1 MDSGKAGRMRLRLTS
16 PLYVVSAFA
25 IVATLISFAPF
36 FYEVF
41 DLRTLAPD
49 TGFGIVLPFVS
60 LFLIW
65 RQRDQLRGIPITG
78 SWYGLVLVAAG
89 LALRAIGAFST
100 MSTVVRYGFLLV
112 LYGLVLSFT
121 GPKLFRRLGAPLAIL
136 VFMVPLPMYLT
147 GVLTLDLQLIS
158 SIIGVWIIRLF
169 GISVFLEGNVVDLG
183 TMQLEVAEAC
193 SGLRYLLPLMVL
205 ALMVAYLYRGEA
217 WKRFFIFFVS
227 IPITV
232 LMNSLRV
239 GFIGITVEY
248 WGKRMA
254 EGVLHDF
261 EGWLVFMLSLA
272 ALLLVAFLLT
282 KVGRRS
288 RWSDA
293 FDLAPAVAAAVP
305 KTPAAQ
311 WSIPRSFVVATA
323 IVTAGAIAGLS
334 MPERQSTIP
343 DRKDF
348 AEFPL
353 QVADWG
359 GHRGILDKIYLDAL
373 DLSDYLLV
381 DYVRAGGSLPINLYS
396 AYYAEQK
403 GFNRIHSPRNCIPG
417 GGWEITEL
425 TQRDIPLG
433 TSGRALPVNR
443 AVIALGDQK
452 ELVYYW
458 YQERGRS
465 MTNENVV
472 KWYLF
477 WDSLKRNRTDGALVR
492 IVAPLPR
499 NAAEADVDA
508 ELQRFA
514 VSVEP
519 QLSHY
524 IPD

>member
-1 MDSGKAGRMRLRLTS
+1 MRLRVTS
-16 PLYVVSAFA
+16 PAYVVSAFA

-65 RQRDQLRGIPITG
+65 RQRDQLRGLPITG
-78 SWYGLVLVAAG
+78 SWYGLLLVAAG

-112 LYGLVLSFT
+112 LYGLVLSYV

-136 VFMVPLPMYLT
+136 IFMVPLPMYLT
-147 GVLTLDLQLIS
+147 GMLTLDLQLIS
-158 SIIGVWIIRLF
+158 SIIGVWIIRAF

-205 ALMVAYLYRGEA
+205 ALMVAYLYRGES
-217 WKRFFIFFVS
+217 WKRMLIFLVS

-232 LMNSLRV
+232 LMNSIRI

-248 WGKRMA
+248 WGRRMA

-261 EGWLVFMLSLA
+261 EGWLVFMFSVA
-272 ALLLVAFLLT
+272 AVLLVAFALT
-282 KVGRRS
+282 KVGRRC
-288 RWSDA
+288 RWSQA
-293 FDLAPAVAAAVP
+293 FDLAVAPAVAGGAP
-305 KTPAAQ
+305 KTAAGS
-311 WSIPRSFVVATA
+311 WRIPRSFVVATA
-323 IVTAGAIAGLS
+323 IVTAGAIAGLT

-343 DRKDF
+343 DRQDF
-348 AEFPL
+348 AQFPTR
-353 QVADWG
+353 VGTWS
-359 GHRGILDKIYLDAL
+359 GHRGVLDKVYLDAL
-373 DLSDYLLV
+373 DLTDYLLV
-381 DYVRAGGSLPINLYS
+381 DFARAAGTYPINFYS
-396 AYYAEQK
+396 AYYSEQK

-417 GGWEITEL
+417 GGWEISEL
-425 TQRDIPLG
+425 TQRSIPLDG
-433 TSGRALPVNR
+433 TGRTLSVNR

-458 YQERGRS
+458 YQERGRT

-499 NAAEADVDA
+499 TATEAEVDA
-508 ELQRFA
+508 EMQHFA
-514 VSVEP
+514 ANVEP

>member
-1 MDSGKAGRMRLRLTS
+1 MRLRVTS
-16 PLYVVSAFA
+16 PAYVVSAFA

-41 DLRTLAPD
+41 DFRTLAPD

-78 SWYGLVLVAAG
+78 SWYGLLLVAAG

-112 LYGLVLSFT
+112 LYGLVLSYT

-136 VFMVPLPMYLT
+136 IFMVPLPMYLT
-147 GVLTLDLQLIS
+147 GMLTLDLQLIS
-158 SIIGVWIIRLF
+158 SIIGVWIIRAF

-217 WKRFFIFFVS
+217 WKRILIFLVS

-232 LMNSLRV
+232 LMNSIRI

-248 WGKRMA
+248 WGRHMA

-261 EGWLVFMLSLA
+261 EGWLVFMFSVA
-272 ALLLVAFLLT
+272 AVLLVAFGLT

-288 RWSDA
+288 RWSQA
-293 FDLAPAVAAAVP
+293 FDLAAAPAL
-305 KTPAAQ
+305 PAGATKAPTVQ
-311 WSIPRSFVVATA
+311 WNIPRSFVVATA
-323 IVTAGAIAGLS
+323 VVTAGAIAGLT

-343 DRKDF
+343 DREDF
-348 AEFPL
+348 AQFPT
-353 QVADWG
+353 QVGDWTG
-359 GHRGILDKIYLDAL
+359 RRGVLDKVYLDAL
-373 DLSDYLLV
+373 DLTDYLLV
-381 DYVRAGGSLPINLYS
+381 DFVRAAGAYPINFYS
-396 AYYAEQK
+396 AYYSEQK

-417 GGWEITEL
+417 GGWEISEL
-425 TQRDIPLG
+425 TQRNVPLG
-433 TSGRALPVNR
+433 GTGRTLPVNR

-458 YQERGRS
+458 YQERGRA
-465 MTNENVV
+465 MTNENIV

-499 NAAEADVDA
+499 NASVAEVDA
-508 ELQRFA
+508 EMQRFA
-514 VSVEP
+514 ANVQP
-519 QLSHY
+519 RLSHY

>member
-1 MDSGKAGRMRLRLTS
+1 MRLRLTS
-16 PLYVVSAFA
+16 PAYVVSAFA

-41 DLRTLAPD
+41 DFRTLAPD

-78 SWYGLVLVAAG
+78 SWYGLLLVAAG

-112 LYGLVLSFT
+112 LYGLVLSVT

-136 VFMVPLPMYLT
+136 IFMVPLPMYLT
-147 GVLTLDLQLIS
+147 GILTLDLQLVS
-158 SIIGVWIIRLF
+158 SIIGVWIIRAF
-169 GISVFLEGNVVDLG
+169 GISVFLQGNVVDLG

-205 ALMVAYLYRGEA
+205 ALMIAYLYRGEL
-217 WKRFFIFFVS
+217 WKRVLIFLLS

-232 LMNSLRV
+232 LMNSIRI

-254 EGVLHDF
+254 EGLLHDF
-261 EGWLVFMLSLA
+261 EGWLVFMFSVA
-272 ALLLVAFLLT
+272 AVLLVAFLLT
-282 KVGRRS
+282 KIGRRS
-288 RWSDA
+288 RWSEA
-293 FDLAPAVAAAVP
+293 FDLVAGPAVTTAVP
-305 KTPAAQ
+305 KAPETQ
-311 WSIPRSFVVATA
+311 WGIPRSFVVATA
-323 IVTAGAIAGLS
+323 IVTAGAIAGLTV
-334 MPERQSTIP
+334 PERQATIP
-343 DRKDF
+343 NRKEF
-348 AEFPL
+348 SEFPM

-359 GHRGILDKIYLDAL
+359 GHRGILDKVYLDAL
-373 DLSDYLLV
+373 DLTDYLV
-381 DYVRAGGSLPINLYS
+381 ADYVRGGGYPINFYS
-396 AYYAEQK
+396 AYYSEQK

-425 TQRDIPLG
+425 TQHDIPLG
-433 TSGRALPVNR
+433 SSGRTLPVNR
-443 AVIALGDQK
+443 VVIELGNQK

-458 YQERGRS
+458 YQERGRA
-465 MTNENVV
+465 MTNENIV

-477 WDSLKRNRTDGALVR
+477 WDSVSRNRTDGALVR

-499 NAAEADVDA
+499 NASVAAVDA
-508 ELQRFA
+508 DMQRFA
-514 VSVEP
+514 ANVEP

>member
-1 MDSGKAGRMRLRLTS
+1 MRVRLTS

-78 SWYGLVLVAAG
+78 SWYGLLLVAAG

-136 VFMVPLPMYLT
+136 IFMVPLPMYLT

-158 SIIGVWIIRLF
+158 SIIGVWIIRAF

-217 WKRFFIFFVS
+217 WKRILIFFVS

-232 LMNSLRV
+232 LMNSIRI

-272 ALLLVAFLLT
+272 ALLLVALLLT

-288 RWSDA
+288 RWSQA
-293 FDLAPAVAAAVP
+293 FDLAPAPFAATVPKAAA
-305 KTPAAQ
+305 TQ
-311 WSIPRSFVVATA
+311 WRMPRAFVVATA
-323 IVTAGAIAGLS
+323 IVTAGAIGGLT
-334 MPERQSTIP
+334 MPERQSNIP
-343 DRKDF
+343 ERRDF
-348 AEFPL
+348 SEFPM
-353 QVADWG
+353 QVAGWD
-359 GHRGILDKIYLDAL
+359 GHRGVLDGIYLDAL
-373 DLSDYLLV
+373 DLTDYLLV
-381 DYVRAGGSLPINLYS
+381 DYVRAGGNSPINFYS
-396 AYYAEQK
+396 AYYSEQK

-417 GGWEITEL
+417 GGWQITEL
-425 TQRDIPLG
+425 TQRAVPLG
-433 TSGRALPVNR
+433 TSGRTLPVNR
-443 AVIALGDQK
+443 AVIALGEQK

-458 YQERGRS
+458 YQERGRA

-492 IVAPLPR
+492 IVAPMPR

-508 ELQRFA
+508 DMQRFA
-514 VSVEP
+514 ANVEP

>member
-1 MDSGKAGRMRLRLTS
+1 MRLRLTS
-16 PLYVVSAFA
+16 PAYVVLAFA
-25 IVATLISFAPF
+25 IAATLVSFAPF

-49 TGFGIVLPFVS
+49 SGFGIVLPFVS

-65 RQRDQLRGIPITG
+65 RQRDQLRGIPICG
-78 SWYGLVLVAAG
+78 SWYGLLLVAAG

-136 VFMVPLPMYLT
+136 IFMVPLPMYLT
-147 GVLTLDLQLIS
+147 GMLTLDLQLIS
-158 SIIGVWIIRLF
+158 SIIGVWIIRAF

-183 TMQLEVAEAC
+183 TLQLEVAEAC

-205 ALMVAYLYRGEA
+205 ALIIAYLYRGEA
-217 WKRFFIFFVS
+217 WKRITIFILSV
-227 IPITV
+227 PITV
-232 LMNSLRV
+232 LMNSIRI

-261 EGWLVFMLSLA
+261 EGWLVFMFSVGAVLM
-272 ALLLVAFLLT
+272 VAFLLT

-288 RWSDA
+288 RWKDA
-293 FDLAPAVAAAVP
+293 FDLAATPPATVAAPGAFV
-305 KTPAAQ
+305 AR
-311 WSIPRSFVVATA
+311 WDIPRSFVVATA
-323 IVTAGAIAGLS
+323 IVTAGAIAGLTV
-334 MPERQSTIP
+334 PERQSRIP
-343 DRKDF
+343 ERTDF
-348 AEFPL
+348 SQFPM
-353 QVADWG
+353 QVADWSG
-359 GHRGILDKIYLDAL
+359 RRGVLDKIYLDAL
-373 DLSDYLLV
+373 DLTDYLLV
-381 DYVRAGGSLPINLYS
+381 DYARSGAAFPVNFYT
-396 AYYAEQK
+396 AYYSEQK

-425 TQRDIPLG
+425 SRRDVPLG
-433 TSGRALPVNR
+433 ASGRTLPVNR
-443 AVIALGDQK
+443 VVIALGDQK

-458 YQERGRS
+458 YQERGRV
-465 MTNENVV
+465 MTNENIV
-472 KWYLF
+472 KWFLF

-499 NAAEADVDA
+499 NVPEAAVDA
-508 ELQRFA
+508 EMQRFA
-514 VSVEP
+514 ARTEP
-519 QLSHY
+519 QLARY

>member
-1 MDSGKAGRMRLRLTS
+1 MRLRLTS
-16 PLYVVSAFA
+16 PAYVVSAFA

-78 SWYGLVLVAAG
+78 SWYGLLLVAAG
-89 LALRAIGAFST
+89 LALRVIGAFST

-112 LYGLVLSFT
+112 LYGLVLSLT

-136 VFMVPLPMYLT
+136 IFMVPLPMYLT

-158 SIIGVWIIRLF
+158 STIGVWIIRTA
-169 GISVFLEGNVVDLG
+169 GISVFLEGNVIDLG

-217 WKRFFIFFVS
+217 WKRVLIFLVS
-227 IPITV
+227 VPITV
-232 LMNSLRV
+232 LMNSIRI

-248 WGKRMA
+248 WGKQMA

-261 EGWLVFMLSLA
+261 EGWLVFMFSVA
-272 ALLLVAFLLT
+272 AVLLVAYLLT

-288 RWSDA
+288 RWSET
-293 FDLAPAVAAAVP
+293 FDVAPGPAVAAAAP
-305 KTPAAQ
+305 KAPVTT
-311 WSIPRSFVVATA
+311 WTIPRSFVVATA
-323 IVTAGAIAGLS
+323 IVTAGAIAGLT
-334 MPERQSTIP
+334 MPERQSSIP

-348 AEFPL
+348 LDFPM
-353 QVADWG
+353 QVGDWR
-359 GHRGILDKIYLDAL
+359 GHRGVLDRIYLDAL
-373 DLSDYLLV
+373 DLTDYLLV
-381 DYVRAGGSLPINLYS
+381 DYVRVGGSFPINFYS
-396 AYYAEQK
+396 AYYSEQK

-417 GGWEITEL
+417 GGWEIAQL
-425 TQRDIPLG
+425 TQSAVPIG
-433 TSGRALPVNR
+433 STGRTLPINR

-458 YQERGRS
+458 YQERGRA

-472 KWYLF
+472 KWFLF

-499 NAAEADVDA
+499 NIPVAEVDA
-508 ELQRFA
+508 EMQQFA
-514 VSVEP
+514 ASVVP
-519 QLSHY
+519 RLSHY

>member
-1 MDSGKAGRMRLRLTS
+1 MRLRLTS
-16 PLYVVSAFA
+16 PAYVVSAFA

-49 TGFGIVLPFVS
+49 TGFGIILPFVS

-65 RQRDQLRGIPITG
+65 RQRDQLRGIPMAG

-100 MSTVVRYGFLLV
+100 MSTVARYGFLLV
-112 LYGLVLSFT
+112 LYGLVLSLT
-121 GPKLFRRLGAPLAIL
+121 GPKLFRRLAVPLAIL
-136 VFMVPLPMYLT
+136 IFMVPLPMYLT

-158 SIIGVWIIRLF
+158 SVIGVWIIRAM

-217 WKRFFIFFVS
+217 WKRILIFVLS

-232 LMNSLRV
+232 LMNSARI

-261 EGWLVFMLSLA
+261 EGWLVFMFSVA
-272 ALLLVAFLLT
+272 AVLLVAFLLT
-282 KVGRRS
+282 KVGRRA
-288 RWSDA
+288 RWSEA
-293 FDLAPAVAAAVP
+293 FDLAAGPALAAAAP
-305 KTPAAQ
+305 KAPTLR
-311 WSIPRSFVVATA
+311 WDIPRSFVVATA
-323 IVTAGAIAGLS
+323 IVTAGAIAALT

-343 DRKDF
+343 ERRDF
-348 AEFPL
+348 SEFPL
-353 QVADWG
+353 HIGDWSG
-359 GHRGILDKIYLDAL
+359 RRGILDPIYLDAL
-373 DLSDYLLV
+373 DLTDYLLI
-381 DYVRAGGSLPINLYS
+381 DYARAGAGFPINFYS
-396 AYYAEQK
+396 AYYSEQK

-433 TSGRALPVNR
+433 STGRTLPVNR
-443 AVIALGDQK
+443 VVIALGDQK

-458 YQERGRS
+458 YQERGRA

-472 KWYLF
+472 KWFLF
-477 WDSLKRNRTDGALVR
+477 WDSIKRNRTDGSLVR

-499 NAAEADVDA
+499 NVSAVAVDA
-508 ELQRFA
+508 EMQRFA
-514 VSVEP
+514 ARVEP
-519 QLSHY
+519 QLNHY